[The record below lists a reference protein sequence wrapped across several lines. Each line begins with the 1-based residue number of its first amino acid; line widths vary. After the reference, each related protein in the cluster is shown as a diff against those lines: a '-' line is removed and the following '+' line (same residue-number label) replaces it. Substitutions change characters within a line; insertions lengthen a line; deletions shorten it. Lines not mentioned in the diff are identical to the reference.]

1 MGSSWKRKEPDCS
14 QLLEAAMPARGAPA
28 QGCMPAAL
36 APHTE
41 VCAGTAAGW
50 CPQPPPDPG
59 MEAGLQ
65 ADVWAS
71 SPEMRSAVAPP
82 VQGLQCTWSREI
94 WGNIPNEEPL
104 ETNRAPR
111 QQHLHRWGAAT
122 VQGLTCSS
130 LENK

>member
-14 QLLEAAMPARGAPA
+14 QLLEAAIPAHGAPA

-36 APHTE
+36 TPHTE
-41 VCAGTAAGW
+41 VCAGIAAGW

-71 SPEMRSAVAPP
+71 SPEMRSAVA
-82 VQGLQCTWSREI
+82 LQCRGCSALGAERSGVTFPMKSLWKLT
-94 WGNIPNEEPL
+94 EPPDSSIYT
-104 ETNRAPR
+104 EGG
-111 QQHLHRWGAAT
+111 QQPCR
-122 VQGLTCSS
+122 V
-130 LENK
+130 